1 MQLPKLKK
9 ITDAQ
14 RKRPKI
20 LLLSDDMFTTSG
32 IGTMSRAF
40 VFGTAD
46 RFNWVQLA
54 AAINH
59 HAAGKVI
66 DVSDQVKTE
75 TGVDDASV
83 KLYPN
88 NGYGDPETLRR
99 LIEIEKPDAI
109 LHFTDPRYWTWLY
122 QMEHELH
129 NRYNIPIAYYAIWD
143 NFPYPHWNKSAYGSC
158 DLIMGISKQS
168 HLIHNKVLEYADI
181 KTHDISAGADLKD
194 YEPGDV
200 LTSYV
205 PHGIDSTVFRPIR
218 EGDDDWNEYN
228 LFETEFRK
236 RHNAEFVVYWSNRN
250 IRRKQPADVIHSFKL
265 FTDKLPEEARKK
277 CALLL
282 HTAPRDP
289 NGTDLIAVKKAIA
302 PDCNV
307 IFSVDRISNRHLNFY
322 YNLADVTLNI
332 ASNEGFGLSSAES
345 VMAGTCII
353 NNVTG
358 GLQDQMRFVDDEG
371 NWFTPS
377 NEISSNHRKKYTKC
391 GEWAFPVWPSNLS
404 IQGSLETPYI
414 FDDRVHDMDVADA
427 LLDVWRVWTLGREKL
442 KLRGLKGRDWMKG
455 PESNME
461 IASMSNGI
469 ANGLEAL
476 LKVWKGGKRFDV
488 YKVDEFKKI
497 VETGITL

>member
-1 MQLPKLKK
+1 MELPKLKK
-9 ITDAQ
+9 VTDAQ
-14 RKRPKI
+14 LSRPKI

-32 IGTMSRAF
+32 IATMSRAF

-59 HAAGKVI
+59 HAAGQVV
-66 DVSDQVKTE
+66 DVSQQVTIE
-75 TGVDDASV
+75 TGVEDASV

-99 LIEIEKPDAI
+99 LIEIEKPDVI

-181 KTHDISAGADLKD
+181 KTHDITDSSKMQLLKD
-194 YEPGDV
+194 YKTGDV

-205 PHGIDSTVFRPIR
+205 PHGVDSTVYRPIE
-218 EGDDDWNEYN
+218 EGASDWDEYN
-228 LFETEFRK
+228 RFVTEFRK
-236 RHNAEFVVYWSNRN
+236 KHNAEFVVFWTNRN
-250 IRRKQPADVIHSFKL
+250 IRRKQPADVIHAFKL
-265 FTDKLPEEARKK
+265 FTDKLTPEQRTK
-277 CALLL
+277 CALLM
-282 HTAPRDP
+282 HTAPRDG

-302 PDCNV
+302 PDCNI
-307 IFSVDRISNRHLNFY
+307 IFSVDKLSNRHLNFY
-322 YNLADVTLNI
+322 YNLADVTVNI
-332 ASNEGFGLSSAES
+332 ASNEGFGLSSLES
-345 VMAGTCII
+345 IMAGTCII

-358 GLQDQMRFVDDEG
+358 GLQDQMRFVDNDG
-371 NWFTPS
+371 KWFVPS
-377 NEISSNHRKKYTKC
+377 NEVSSNHRKTYTEC
-391 GEWAFPVWPSNLS
+391 GEWAFPVWPSNFS

-414 FDDRVHDMDVADA
+414 FDDRVHDLDVAETIYNTYMTGRDE
-427 LLDVWRVWTLGREKL
+427 LKRRGKTGRE
-442 KLRGLKGRDWMKG
+442 WAMG

-461 IASMSNGI
+461 IGSMSNGI
-469 ANGLEAL
+469 ANGLETL
-476 LKVWKGGKRFDV
+476 IKVWKGGKR
-488 YKVDEFKKI
+488 YKLHKVNEFKKI
-497 VETGITL
+497 VETGITI

>member
-1 MQLPKLKK
+1 MELPKLKK
-9 ITDAQ
+9 VTDAQ
-14 RKRPKI
+14 LSRPKI

-32 IGTMSRAF
+32 IATMSRAF

-59 HAAGKVI
+59 HAAGQVI
-66 DVSDQVKTE
+66 DASQQVAAE
-75 TGVDDASV
+75 TGIEDASL

-88 NGYGDPETLRR
+88 NGYGDPEILKRI
-99 LIEIEKPDAI
+99 IEIEKPDAI
-109 LHFTDPRYWTWLY
+109 LHFTDPRYWMWLY

-168 HLIHNKVLEYADI
+168 HLIHNKVLEYANI
-181 KTHDISAGADLKD
+181 KTHDLNSDADLTK
-194 YEPGDV
+194 YEAGDV

-205 PHGIDSTVFRPIR
+205 PHGVDSTVYRPI
-218 EGDDDWNEYN
+218 EEDAPDWDEYN
-228 LFETEFRK
+228 QFVTQFK
-236 RHNAEFVVYWSNRN
+236 NQHNSEFVVFWTNRN
-250 IRRKQPADVIHSFKL
+250 IRRKQPSDVIHAFKL
-265 FTDKLPEEARKK
+265 FTDKLTPEQRSK
-277 CALLL
+277 CTLLM

-307 IFSVDRISNRHLNFY
+307 IFSVDKLSNRHLNFY
-322 YNLADVTLNI
+322 YNLADVTINI
-332 ASNEGFGLSSAES
+332 ASNEGFGLSSLES
-345 VMAGTCII
+345 IMAGTCII

-358 GLQDQMRFVDDEG
+358 GLQDQMRFVDKEG
-371 NWFTPS
+371 KWFTPS
-377 NEISSNHRKKYTKC
+377 NEISSNHRKTYTEC

-414 FDDRVHDMDVADA
+414 FDDRVHDVDVAEA
-427 LLDVWRVWTLGREKL
+427 IHSTYMIGRSELKRRGLTGREWAM
-442 KLRGLKGRDWMKG
+442 GT
-455 PESNME
+455 ESGMD
-461 IASMSNGI
+461 IRSMSNGI
-469 ANGLEAL
+469 ASGLESL
-476 LKVWKGGKRFDV
+476 LKVWKGGKRFGM

>member
-1 MQLPKLKK
+1 MELPKLKK
-9 ITDAQ
+9 VTDAQ
-14 RKRPKI
+14 MKRPKI

-59 HAAGKVI
+59 HAAG
-66 DVSDQVKTE
+66 QVFDASQQVAQE
-75 TGVDDASV
+75 TGVEDASL

-99 LIEIEKPDAI
+99 IIQIEKPDAI

-143 NFPYPHWNKSAYGSC
+143 NFPYPHWNKSSYGSC
-158 DLIMGISKQS
+158 DLIMAISKQS
-168 HLIHNKVLEYADI
+168 HLIHNKVLEHADI
-181 KTHDISAGADLKD
+181 KTHDLNLDPDLTK
-194 YEPGDV
+194 YESGDV

-205 PHGIDSTVFRPIR
+205 PHGVDSTVYRPIE
-218 EGDDDWNEYN
+218 EGAPDWEEYN
-228 LFETEFRK
+228 KFVTEFRK
-236 RHNAEFVVYWSNRN
+236 KHTAEFVVFWTNRN
-250 IRRKQPADVIHSFKL
+250 IRRKQPADVIHAFKL
-265 FTDKLPEEARKK
+265 FTDKLPIEKRNK
-277 CALLL
+277 CVLLL

-302 PDCNV
+302 PDCNIV
-307 IFSVDRISNRHLNFY
+307 FSIDKLSNRHLNFY

-332 ASNEGFGLSSAES
+332 ASNEGFGLSSLES
-345 VMAGTCII
+345 IMAGTCIV

-358 GLQDQMRFVDDEG
+358 GLQDQMRFVDTEG
-371 NWFTPS
+371 KWFTPS
-377 NEISSNHRKKYTKC
+377 NQISSNHRKTYTEC

-414 FDDRVHDMDVADA
+414 FDDRANDIDIAEV
-427 LLDVWRVWTLGREKL
+427 LLDAYETGRPELKRKGALGRKWAMS
-442 KLRGLKGRDWMKG
+442 D
-455 PESNME
+455 ESNMD
-461 IASMSNGI
+461 INLMSNGI

-476 LKVWKGGKRFDV
+476 LKVWKGGKR
-488 YKVDEFKKI
+488 YSLHTIAEFKKI

>member
-9 ITDAQ
+9 VTEAQ
-14 RKRPKI
+14 LQRPKI

-32 IGTMSRAF
+32 IATMSRAF
-40 VFGTAD
+40 VFGTVD

-59 HAAGKVI
+59 HSAGKVI
-66 DVSDQVKTE
+66 DVSDQVATE
-75 TGVDDASV
+75 TGVEDASV
-83 KLYPN
+83 KLYPY
-88 NGYGDPETLRR
+88 NGYGDPQILRQ
-99 LIEIEKPDAI
+99 LIEVEKPDAI
-109 LHFTDPRYWTWLY
+109 LHFTDPRYWMWLY

-181 KTHDISAGADLKD
+181 KTHDLNSDPDLTK

-205 PHGIDSTVFRPIR
+205 PHGIDSTVYRPIF
-218 EGDDDWNEYN
+218 EDALDWNEYN

-236 RHNAEFVVYWSNRN
+236 KHNAQFVVFWSNRN
-250 IRRKQPADVIHSFKL
+250 IRRKQPADVIHAFKL
-265 FTDKLPEEARKK
+265 FVDKLPENERTQ
-277 CALLL
+277 CALLM
-282 HTAPRDP
+282 HTAPRDA
-289 NGTDLIAVKKAIA
+289 NGTDLVAVKKAIA
-302 PDCNV
+302 PDCNI
-307 IFSVDRISNRHLNFY
+307 IFSVDKLSNRHLNFF

-332 ASNEGFGLSSAES
+332 GSNEGFGLSSAES

-353 NNVTG
+353 SNVTG
-358 GLQDQMRFVDDEG
+358 GLQDQMRFEDNEG

-377 NEISSNHRKKYTKC
+377 NEVSSNHRKTYTDC
-391 GEWAFPVWPSNLS
+391 GEWAFPVFPSNLS

-414 FDDRVHDMDVADA
+414 FDDRAHDTDIASAINVAYNFGR
-427 LLDVWRVWTLGREKL
+427 LELKRRGLIGRE
-442 KLRGLKGRDWMKG
+442 WMMSD
-455 PESNME
+455 ESNME
-461 IASMSNGI
+461 IKGMSNGI
-469 ANGLEAL
+469 ADGLNTL
-476 LKVWKGGKRFDV
+476 LKVWKGGKRFGL
-488 YKVDEFKKI
+488 YKVNESKKI